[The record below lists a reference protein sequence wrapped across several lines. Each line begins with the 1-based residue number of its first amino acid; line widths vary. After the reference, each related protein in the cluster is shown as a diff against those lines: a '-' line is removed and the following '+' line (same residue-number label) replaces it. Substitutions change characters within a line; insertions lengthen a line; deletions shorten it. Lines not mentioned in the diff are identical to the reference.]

1 MYSNHFFLS
10 KYGQAW
16 GGNRMV
22 QLHDKLVLPNGS
34 EIKNRFF
41 KAAMSEGMADKHN
54 RPTGKLVRLY
64 ETWAESEAGIVVTGN
79 VMVDKRALGEPRNV
93 VVENEKDLD
102 LLKSWANAGT
112 KNKTHL
118 WMQINHPGKQVFKGI
133 VKEAVAPSKVEFD
146 PKLQRYFPVARELQ
160 EEEIIDIIQ
169 RFANTAKIAK
179 KAGFTGIQLHGA
191 HGYLISQ
198 FLSPRHNKRTDQWG
212 GSLENRMRF
221 LLEVFKKVRQ
231 EVGDTFPIGVK
242 LNSAD
247 FMKAGF
253 SEEEALHV
261 IKVLDQLGI
270 DLIEISGGS
279 YESPQM
285 TGVNVK
291 ESTKNREAYFLEFAT
306 EARKVSKVPLVVTGG
321 FRTMNGMKDAV
332 LEEATSMVGLAR
344 PMAVYPYLPKELLQG
359 KREVIELEPRKTG
372 IKLVDQTAMLE
383 LTWYSNQLERIGN
396 GQETNPRLSPKVA
409 LLRSLWKN
417 GLDVFQMRRV

>member
-1 MYSNHFFLS
+1 MT
-10 KYGQAW
+10 
-16 GGNRMV
+16 
-22 QLHDKLVLPNGS
+22 QLHDKLLLPNGV

-41 KAAMSEGMADKHN
+41 KAAMSEGMADEYN
-54 RPTGKLVRLY
+54 RPTKKLVRLY

-102 LLKSWANAGT
+102 LLKLWAKAGT
-112 KNKTHL
+112 KNGTQL

-133 VKEAVAPSKVEFD
+133 VKEAVAPSQVEFE

-160 EEEIIDIIQ
+160 EKEIIDIIQ
-169 RFANTAKIAK
+169 RFAHTATIAK
-179 KAGFTGIQLHGA
+179 KAGFTGVQLHGA

-198 FLSPRHNKRTDQWG
+198 FLSPRHNKRTDKWG

-221 LLEVFKKVRQ
+221 LLEIYRKVREQ
-231 EVGDTFPIGVK
+231 VGESFPIGVK

-253 SEEEALHV
+253 TEEEALQV
-261 IKVLDQLGI
+261 IKALDHLGI

-291 ESTKNREAYFLEFAT
+291 KSTKKREAYFLEFAT
-306 EARKVSKVPLVVTGG
+306 EARKVSTAPLVVTGG
-321 FRTMNGMKDAV
+321 FRSLSGMKEAIM
-332 LEEATSMVGLAR
+332 EGATSMVGLAR
-344 PMAVYPYLPKELLQG
+344 PMAVYPYLPKEFLHG
-359 KREVIELEPRKTG
+359 KRDSIELEPRKTG

-383 LTWYSNQLERIGN
+383 LTWYSNQLERIGK
-396 GQETNPRLSPKVA
+396 GEATKPGLSPKVA
-409 LLRSLWKN
+409 LMQSLWKN

>member
-1 MYSNHFFLS
+1 M
-10 KYGQAW
+10 A
-16 GGNRMV
+16 
-22 QLHDKLVLPNGS
+22 QLHDKLLLPNGV

-41 KAAMSEGMADKHN
+41 KAAMSEGMADEHN
-54 RPTGKLVRLY
+54 RPTQKLVRLY

-93 VVENEKDLD
+93 VVENEKELD
-102 LLKSWANAGT
+102 LLKSWAKAGT
-112 KNKTHL
+112 MNGTHL

-146 PKLQRYFPVARELQ
+146 SKLQRYFPVARELH
-160 EEEIIDIIQ
+160 EEEIINIIQ

-179 KAGFTGIQLHGA
+179 RAGFTGVQLHGA

-221 LLEVFKKVRQ
+221 LLEIYKEVREQ
-231 EVGDTFPIGVK
+231 VGNSFPIGVK

-253 SEEEALHV
+253 SEDEALQV
-261 IKVLDQLGI
+261 IQTLDQLGI

-285 TGVNVK
+285 TGMNVK
-291 ESTKNREAYFLEFAT
+291 ESTKRREAYFLEFAT
-306 EARKVSKVPLVVTGG
+306 EARKVTKAPLVVTGG
-321 FRTMNGMKDAV
+321 FRTLSGMKDAV
-332 LEEATSMVGLAR
+332 IEEATSMVGLAR

-359 KREVIELEPRKTG
+359 KRESIELLPRKTG

-383 LTWYSNQLERIGN
+383 LTWYSNQLERIGK
-396 GQETNPRLSPKVA
+396 GKEPKPELSPKVA
-409 LLRSLWKN
+409 LLQTLWKN

>member
-1 MYSNHFFLS
+1 
-10 KYGQAW
+10 
-16 GGNRMV
+16 MV

-102 LLKSWANAGT
+102 LLKRWANAGT

-169 RFANTAKIAK
+169 RFANTARIAK

-306 EARKVSKVPLVVTGG
+306 EARKVSKAPLVVTGG

-396 GQETNPRLSPKVA
+396 GQGTNPRLSPKVA

>member
-1 MYSNHFFLS
+1 
-10 KYGQAW
+10 
-16 GGNRMV
+16 MV

-93 VVENEKDLD
+93 VVENEKDLE

-409 LLRSLWKN
+409 LLQSLWKN

>member
-1 MYSNHFFLS
+1 M
-10 KYGQAW
+10 A
-16 GGNRMV
+16 
-22 QLHDKLVLPNGS
+22 QLHDKLLLPNRA

-41 KAAMSEGMADKHN
+41 KAAMSEGMADEQN
-54 RPTGKLVRLY
+54 RPTIKLVRLY

-102 LLKSWANAGT
+102 LLKSWAKAGT
-112 KNKTHL
+112 KNGTHL

-133 VKEAVAPSKVEFD
+133 VKEAVAPSKVEFN

-160 EEEIIDIIQ
+160 EEEIKDIIQ

-179 KAGFTGIQLHGA
+179 KAGFTGVQLHGA

-198 FLSPRHNKRTDQWG
+198 FLSPRHNKRTDKWG

-221 LLEVFKKVRQ
+221 LLEIYKKVRE
-231 EVGDTFPIGVK
+231 EVGDAYPIGVK

-253 SEEEALHV
+253 SEEEALQV
-261 IKVLDQLGI
+261 IQALDQLGI

-291 ESTKNREAYFLEFAT
+291 ESTKRREAYFLEFAT
-306 EARKVSKVPLVVTGG
+306 EARKVTKAPLVVTGG
-321 FRTMNGMKDAV
+321 FRSLTGMKEAI
-332 LEEATSMVGLAR
+332 LEGATSMIGLAR

-359 KREVIELEPRKTG
+359 IRDSIELSPRKTG

-383 LTWYSNQLERIGN
+383 LTWYSNQLERIGK
-396 GQETNPRLSPKVA
+396 GKETNPRLSPKVA
-409 LLRSLWKN
+409 LIQTLWKN

>member
-1 MYSNHFFLS
+1 
-10 KYGQAW
+10 
-16 GGNRMV
+16 MV

-93 VVENEKDLD
+93 VVENEKDLE

-133 VKEAVAPSKVEFD
+133 VKEAVAPSKVEFN

-409 LLRSLWKN
+409 LLQSLWKN

>member
-1 MYSNHFFLS
+1 
-10 KYGQAW
+10 
-16 GGNRMV
+16 
-22 QLHDKLVLPNGS
+22 
-34 EIKNRFF
+34 
-41 KAAMSEGMADKHN
+41 MADEHN
-54 RPTGKLVRLY
+54 KPTKKLVRLY

-93 VVENEKDLD
+93 VVENEKDID

-112 KNKTHL
+112 KNGTHL

-133 VKEAVAPSKVEFD
+133 VKDAVAPSKVEFE
-146 PKLQRYFPVARELQ
+146 PKLQRYFPIARELQ
-160 EEEIIDIIQ
+160 EEEIFDIIQ

-179 KAGFTGIQLHGA
+179 KAGFTGVQLHGA

-221 LLEVFKKVRQ
+221 LLEIYKTVRK
-231 EVGDTFPIGVK
+231 EVGDSFPIGVK

-253 SEEEALHV
+253 TEDEALQV
-261 IKVLDQLGI
+261 IQTLDQLGI
-270 DLIEISGGS
+270 DLIEVSGGS

-291 ESTKNREAYFLEFAT
+291 ESSKKREAYFLEFAS
-306 EARKVSKVPLVVTGG
+306 EAKKVSTAPLVVTGG
-321 FRTMNGMKDAV
+321 FRTLNGMKEAI
-332 LEEATSMVGLAR
+332 LEGSTSMVGLAR

-359 KREVIELEPRKTG
+359 KRESIELAPRKTG

-383 LTWYSNQLERIGN
+383 LTWYSNQLERIGKDKP
-396 GQETNPRLSPKVA
+396 TNPELSPKVA
-409 LLRSLWKN
+409 LLQSLWKN
-417 GLDVFQMRRV
+417 GLDVFKMRRV

>member
-1 MYSNHFFLS
+1 
-10 KYGQAW
+10 
-16 GGNRMV
+16 MV

-133 VKEAVAPSKVEFD
+133 VKEAVAPSKVKFD

-160 EEEIIDIIQ
+160 EEEIIEIIQ

-306 EARKVSKVPLVVTGG
+306 EARKVSKAPLVVTGG

>member
-1 MYSNHFFLS
+1 M
-10 KYGQAW
+10 AE
-16 GGNRMV
+16 
-22 QLHDKLVLPNGS
+22 LHDILLLPNGVN
-34 EIKNRFF
+34 IKNRFF
-41 KAAMSEGMADKHN
+41 KAAMSEGMADEQNK
-54 RPTGKLVRLY
+54 PTKKLVRLY

-112 KNKTHL
+112 KNGTHL

-146 PKLQRYFPVARELQ
+146 PKLQRYFPIARELQ
-160 EEEIIDIIQ
+160 EEEIFDIIQ
-169 RFANTAKIAK
+169 RFANSAKIAK
-179 KAGFTGIQLHGA
+179 KAGFTGVQLHGA

-221 LLEVFKKVRQ
+221 LLEIYKTVRK
-231 EVGDTFPIGVK
+231 EVGDSFPIGVK

-253 SEEEALHV
+253 TEDEALQV
-261 IKVLDQLGI
+261 IQTLDQLGI
-270 DLIEISGGS
+270 DLIEVSGGS

-291 ESTKNREAYFLEFAT
+291 ESTKKREAYFLEFAS
-306 EARKVSKVPLVVTGG
+306 EAKKVSKAPLVVTGG
-321 FRTMNGMKDAV
+321 FRTLSGMKEAI
-332 LEEATSMVGLAR
+332 LEGATSMVGLAR
-344 PMAVYPYLPKELLQG
+344 PMAVYPYLPKELLLG
-359 KREVIELEPRKTG
+359 KRESIELAPRKTG

-383 LTWYSNQLERIGN
+383 LTWYSNQLERIGK
-396 GQETNPRLSPKVA
+396 GKPTNPELSPKVA
-409 LLRSLWKN
+409 LLQTLWKN
-417 GLDVFQMRRV
+417 GIDVFQMRRV

>member
-1 MYSNHFFLS
+1 M
-10 KYGQAW
+10 A
-16 GGNRMV
+16 
-22 QLHDKLVLPNGS
+22 QLQDKLLLPNGV

-41 KAAMSEGMADKHN
+41 KAAMSEGMSDKLN
-54 RPTGKLVRLY
+54 RPTKKLVRLY
-64 ETWAESEAGIVVTGN
+64 KTWAESEAGIVVTGN

-112 KNKTHL
+112 KNGTHL

-160 EEEIIDIIQ
+160 EKEIIDIIQ

-179 KAGFTGIQLHGA
+179 KAGFTGVQLHGA

-221 LLEVFKKVRQ
+221 LLEIFKGVRK
-231 EVGDTFPIGVK
+231 EVGNSFPIGVK

-253 SEEEALHV
+253 SEEEALQV
-261 IKVLDQLGI
+261 IKTLDQLGI

-285 TGVNVK
+285 TGLNLK
-291 ESTKNREAYFLEFAT
+291 ESTKRREAYFLEFAT
-306 EARKVSKVPLVVTGG
+306 KARKVSKAPLVVTGG
-321 FRTMNGMKDAV
+321 FRTLSGM
-332 LEEATSMVGLAR
+332 EEAILEGATAMVGLAR
-344 PMAVYPYLPKELLQG
+344 PMAVYPHLPKELLQG
-359 KREVIELEPRKTG
+359 ERESIELKPRKTG

-383 LTWYSNQLERIGN
+383 LTWYSNQLERIGK
-396 GQETNPRLSPKVA
+396 GQATNPGLSPKVA
-409 LLRSLWKN
+409 LLQTMWKN